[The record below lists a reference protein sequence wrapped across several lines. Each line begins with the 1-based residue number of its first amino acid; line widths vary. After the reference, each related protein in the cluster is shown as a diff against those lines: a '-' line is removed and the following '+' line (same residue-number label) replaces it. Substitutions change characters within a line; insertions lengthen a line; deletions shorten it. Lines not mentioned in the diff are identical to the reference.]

1 MTDTTHTPRQTAQ
14 HHKSVRRAGT
24 VALIAVILLI
34 LGGGLRYLS
43 HRQDATALKDK
54 TAQQSAPRVLVVHP
68 TPAGAARSLELPGT
82 LQGFI
87 ESPIFARSNG
97 YLIKWSKDIGAHVN
111 QGEVLAEIDTPE
123 VDQQLSQALASKHQV
138 QANLDLAKSTLERWE
153 QMRLKDVVSQQE
165 LDEKRAQV
173 AQIKASLAASEADV
187 ERLQNLVSFKR
198 IVAPFSGIITKRN
211 VDVGGLIT
219 PGNGDSSKALF
230 MLTQTDPL
238 RVYVDVPQAY
248 ANRIKVGQQ
257 VDVTQQ
263 EISGTVFH
271 GKIERTAGAIDTGT
285 RTLQIEVLLKNTDN
299 NLLPGAYVKV
309 AVPTGT
315 SSVLIVPSNTLLFR
329 SEGLSVAK
337 VEATGTVH
345 LQPVAIAQD
354 LGNTLEVSTGVEIND
369 RLILNPPDSISEG
382 DRVVATDKMPDK
394 QSSALPKE
402 KSGK

>member
-1 MTDTTHTPRQTAQ
+1 MTDTTHTHRQTAQ

-68 TPAGAARSLELPGT
+68 TPAGAARNLELPGT

-97 YLIKWSKDIGAHVN
+97 YLLKWTKDIGAHVK
-111 QGEVLAEIDTPE
+111 QGEQLAEIDTPE
-123 VDQQLSQALASKHQV
+123 IDQQLSQAIASKRQI
-138 QANLDLAKSTLERWE
+138 QANLYLAKSTLERWE

-165 LDEKRAQV
+165 LDEKRAQLS
-173 AQIKASLAASEADV
+173 QTQASLAATEADV
-187 ERLQNLVSFKR
+187 ARLQNLVSFKH
-198 IVAPFSGIITKRN
+198 ITAPFSGIITKRN
-211 VDVGGLIT
+211 VDVGDLIT
-219 PGNGDSSKALF
+219 PGNGDNSKALF
-230 MLTQTDPL
+230 MLAQTDPL
-238 RVYVDVPQAY
+238 RVYVYVPQTY

-257 VDVTQQ
+257 VDVAQQ
-263 EISGTVFH
+263 EIPGTVFH
-271 GKIERTAGAIDTGT
+271 GKIERTAGAIDTST

-299 NLLPGAYVKV
+299 TLLPGAYVKV
-309 AVPTGT
+309 AVPTGKST
-315 SSVLIVPSNTLLFR
+315 ALIIPSNTLLFR

-337 VEATGTVH
+337 VDASGKVH
-345 LQPVAIAQD
+345 LQSVSIAQD
-354 LGNTLEVSTGVEIND
+354 LGNTLEVSDGVGIND
-369 RLILNPPDSISEG
+369 QLILNPPDAITEG
-382 DRVVATDKMPDK
+382 DHVAATEKAPDQ
-394 QSSALPKE
+394 QSPAPSRE